1 MKKTMTLVFLST
13 LVSCAALAA
22 PPKTGSAVAGKKAFI
37 SHCAVCHGM
46 NADGKSQMANSFSTP
61 IPDFRS
67 KKVQSFT
74 NDEIGHVISD
84 GMGQMP
90 AVAGVEDSEI
100 PNLIAYV
107 RTFGPKKKPAAK

>member
-46 NADGKSQMANSFSTP
+46 NADQKPDGNSFSTP
-61 IPDFRS
+61 IPDFRL

-84 GMGQMP
+84 GMDRCRRWRG
-90 AVAGVEDSEI
+90 SRI
-100 PNLIAYV
+100 RRYRI
-107 RTFGPKKKPAAK
+107 